1 MTFSGTFRG
10 TPEQEHH
17 LHESPT
23 SMVLPL
29 QVLAAGAIFAGFLG
43 IPHAIDVF
51 HIGNGI
57 ESFLH
62 PVFADAHH
70 ALEGVFTAETP
81 GIGVELILMAASI
94 ALAAGGIF
102 VATRL
107 YKARPEIPK
116 RLAESWPTAYR
127 WLLNKYYVDELY
139 GKIFVRGAAL
149 GGGDTLHKMD
159 RYVVDGGDGEVR
171 PGLGV
176 NGVAW
181 GTRDVVAWF
190 SNVWD
195 KYVVDG
201 LVNLT
206 AAIFDNVSY
215 VFRAVQNGLVQH
227 YALAMLIAVLFLIG
241 ASRLIQ

>member
-1 MTFSGTFRG
+1 
-10 TPEQEHH
+10 
-17 LHESPT
+17 
-23 SMVLPL
+23 
-29 QVLAAGAIFAGFLG
+29 VLALGAIVVGFLG
-43 IPHAIDVF
+43 VPPILW
-51 HIGNGI
+51 GNNRI
-57 ESFLH
+57 EHFLH

-70 ALEGVFTAETP
+70 TLEEVFTNPVP
-81 GIGVELILMAASI
+81 GHGVEWALMLASVAIAA
-94 ALAAGGIF
+94 LGIF

-107 YKARPEIPK
+107 YKANPEIPK
-116 RLAESWPTAYR
+116 RLAESWSTAYR
-127 WLLNKYYVDELY
+127 VLLNKYYVDELY
-139 GKIFVRGAAL
+139 GKVFVRGLAL

-181 GTRDVVAWF
+181 GTRDVVARF
-190 SNVWD
+190 SDVWD

-227 YALAMLIAVLFLIG
+227 YVLTMLIAVLFLIG